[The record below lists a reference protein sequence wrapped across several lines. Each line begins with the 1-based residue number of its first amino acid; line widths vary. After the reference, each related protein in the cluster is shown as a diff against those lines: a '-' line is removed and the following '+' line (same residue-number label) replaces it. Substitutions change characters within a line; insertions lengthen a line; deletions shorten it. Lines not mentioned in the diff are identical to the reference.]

1 MKSLY
6 ATGILSLVL
15 LSGGCAGGQGAV
27 PSASQPLTSV
37 VLSGAHGANRDAC
50 AVISTSQDFNGTPIS
65 KGSWILFSSELSVRG
80 TKAPML
86 LLMRQSLITFTVGR
100 THYAIE
106 GPNMRLVL
114 TDGHAVHLHFPP
126 FADHWAMTAPYAATG
141 RDFLNGIAYQTTNR
155 LPGNITNAT
164 WSAKFYGKG
173 DHEIKWQWGAA
184 VYSKLTNR
192 YGKLEVKA
200 LDDAHYPPYNT
211 NRAGTPEAFKEYVT
225 GGATGDGGSN
235 YTGTMSS
242 PVTVTPC
249 TGNPGT

>member
-6 ATGILSLVL
+6 ASGILALVL
-15 LSGGCAGGQGAV
+15 LSGGCTGGQTAV
-27 PSASQPLTSV
+27 PSASQPVMPLA
-37 VLSGAHGANRDAC
+37 LLGAQAADKDAC
-50 AVISTSQDFNGTPIS
+50 AVISTSQDFNETPIS
-65 KGSWILFSSELSVRG
+65 KGSWILFSSELSVQG

-86 LLMRQSLITFTVGR
+86 LEMRQSLITFSVGQ
-100 THYAIE
+100 THYAIQ
-106 GPNMRLVL
+106 GPNMRLEL
-114 TDGHAVHLHFPP
+114 NDGHAVRLHFPP
-126 FADHWAMTAPYAATG
+126 FGDRWRLTAPYAATG
-141 RDFLNGIAYQTTNR
+141 RDFLNSVAYQTSKQ
-155 LPGNITNAT
+155 LPGNITHVT

-173 DHEIKWQWGAA
+173 GREIKWQWGAA
-184 VYSKLTNR
+184 VYSELTSR

-225 GGATGDGGSN
+225 GGATGDGGDN

-249 TGNPGT
+249 LG